1 MINNLWSP
9 VDITQD
15 THLQRYK
22 LNTKTSIILDTWFYP
37 LTNKFKSI
45 GINLL
50 REVQLNIISIT
61 AKVFFAMNIPIKW
74 TNNKIVWSASRDIN
88 FLGYSQKTL
97 LKIICLYYHQQIM
110 CLQIRVTVNLQQKR
124 ELVKKNN
131 CKGFYMW
138 KNEKSKEWKM
148 KRHSI
153 FNKK

>member
-110 CLQIRVTVNLQQKR
+110 CNSQFTTKKGTSQEKQLQRFLH
-124 ELVKKNN
+124 VKKWKI
-131 CKGFYMW
+131 KGM
-138 KNEKSKEWKM
+138 KNEKALY
-148 KRHSI
+148 
-153 FNKK
+153 F